1 MRRFMDSGD
10 ELELEHVAFLVLWLS
25 YFVFPSTSYRI
36 NEDVFQVAVHLSSGT
51 RIALAPPVLAH
62 LYADLTLL
70 KDHTRSES
78 INLSALDK
86 PETEQRKESDETGR
100 KGGKR
105 DETNPSHPPSGIV
118 ASPVETTESCD
129 DELDVCGSN
138 VYVTKETECSLHE
151 DGAIEGEK
159 EIHKEEDDDSLTK
172 IKLARDELGVY
183 GGSNA
188 EKMAMTDD
196 SSKEPENLLHE
207 DGAMAGE
214 KVSPNEKKD
223 DKRSP
228 NADNNEPITQSAE
241 ETSVGEETSDEP
253 NSQLCR

>member
-1 MRRFMDSGD
+1 MIR
-10 ELELEHVAFLVLWLS
+10 
-25 YFVFPSTSYRI
+25 
-36 NEDVFQVAVHLSSGT
+36 
-51 RIALAPPVLAH
+51 
-62 LYADLTLL
+62 
-70 KDHTRSES
+70 
-78 INLSALDK
+78 DK